1 MTDTNLFR
9 NNWLDINYKYSDQML
24 LVDEQAIQVALYNLF
39 TTSPGERWFNPRL
52 GNPLLTLLFENIVTG
67 LPNLAKNRIAQ
78 YVARYDPRIIIQKI
92 TASSDVATQPLT
104 VTVGFAWVT
113 VQSLVRNSS
122 IAMNFSQS
130 SYNSNAA

>member
-1 MTDTNLFR
+1 MSDTNLFR

-67 LPNLAKNRIAQ
+67 LPNLA
-78 YVARYDPRIIIQKI
+78 
-92 TASSDVATQPLT
+92 
-104 VTVGFAWVT
+104 
-113 VQSLVRNSS
+113 
-122 IAMNFSQS
+122 M
-130 SYNSNAA
+130 